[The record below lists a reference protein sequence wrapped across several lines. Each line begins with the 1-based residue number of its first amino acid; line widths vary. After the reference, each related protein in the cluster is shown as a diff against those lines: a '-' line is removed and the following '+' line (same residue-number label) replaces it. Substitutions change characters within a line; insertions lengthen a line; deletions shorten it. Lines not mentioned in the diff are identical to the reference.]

1 MTRTTRILAT
11 AATLALFAGVAL
23 AQGPRFGGAAP
34 GYADAQPDQVR
45 QRIYTPDI
53 ATPPARPA
61 RPAQS
66 VAAPRGLQVADGT
79 VGPMHD
85 QIAEALGITSDELLA
100 MHADGLTLVEIADS
114 LGVDLS
120 DLPVGPA
127 QAGGRMG
134 PARAGGQYA
143 AAAAPAYGP
152 QSRMQRDAPRGRRW

>member
-1 MTRTTRILAT
+1 
-11 AATLALFAGVAL
+11 
-23 AQGPRFGGAAP
+23 
-34 GYADAQPDQVR
+34 
-45 QRIYTPDI
+45 
-53 ATPPARPA
+53 
-61 RPAQS
+61 

-85 QIAEALGITSDELLA
+85 EIAEALGITAGELTA
-100 MHADGLTLVEIADS
+100 MHAEGLTLVEIADS

-127 QAGGRMG
+127 WAGGRMG
-134 PARAGGQYA
+134 PARGAGQY